1 MLKLFRVELT
11 NLGENLLYFLKDFFD
26 NLALTSITGIFLCLS
41 LVIKFGQISVSKII
55 QATGLIFF
63 RNELTIKGTSKGKKQ

>member
-1 MLKLFRVELT
+1 MLKLFKVVLT
-11 NLGENLLYFLKDFFD
+11 NLGENLLYFLKDFSD

-41 LVIKFGQISVSKII
+41 FVIKFGQISVSKRI
-55 QATGLIFF
+55 QAIGLIFF